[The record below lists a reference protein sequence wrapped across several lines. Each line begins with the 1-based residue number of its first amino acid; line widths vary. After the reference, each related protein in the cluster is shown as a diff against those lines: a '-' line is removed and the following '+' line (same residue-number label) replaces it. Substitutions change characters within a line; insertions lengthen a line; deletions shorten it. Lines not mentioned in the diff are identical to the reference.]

1 MFNISSFNTILLALK
16 LNFFIIYMHLKT
28 AHKQELLIN
37 HFSIAYFQLISWVL
51 IAIGIWA
58 YFATQQYNSGT
69 SDTKSLFDIFF
80 DISLL
85 FIIFGSVIFLLAFLG
100 AIGSLRE
107 NTCLLKTVSSVSSF
121 YNIQCIFKSC
131 SWHI

>member
-69 SDTKSLFDIFF
+69 SDTKSL
-80 DISLL
+80 L